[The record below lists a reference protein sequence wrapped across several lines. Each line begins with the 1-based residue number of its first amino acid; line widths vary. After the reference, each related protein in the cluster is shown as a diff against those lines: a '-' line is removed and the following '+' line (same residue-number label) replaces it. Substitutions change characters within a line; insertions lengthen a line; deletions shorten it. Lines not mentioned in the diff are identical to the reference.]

1 MTVMFLPARMY
12 KLKILIL
19 EQYADSTVRSLHEE
33 GIVQIHDISER
44 IQQDVEW
51 AQILRPSKVTEY
63 TGKISSLLMKTTGI
77 LDFLETVASEG
88 AGLLETV
95 KSFISP
101 EISSKREVEDLGA
114 KSLLEKAETILDK
127 VETKTKIIEEKLVEI
142 DAEKNENISALDLP
156 QKLINFDIDFDDI
169 KQSKYVTAIAGE
181 ISTKSFKKFQDEHA
195 QITDEILIYTDSGE
209 SKTDL
214 KVIIITLNEHAEEL
228 ARLLK
233 QLDFE
238 RYEISSLSGRPKES
252 IDQAKA
258 RLEVL
263 KKERKE
269 VLNEL
274 KHVAQEWEEDLL
286 VLKEELE
293 IEKERNEIF
302 ASFGETD
309 KTMMLEAWVPTKKAD
324 KALEIIKESSEGYSV
339 VDIENPDGDDV
350 PVKLDNPRFARPFQL
365 FVDMYSPLNYN
376 EIDPTVFV
384 ALVFPFFFGFCLT
397 DAGYGI
403 VISLVGA
410 ILYRGMGKVNETM
423 KNFGIIMIVSG
434 IWASILGLI
443 TNSFLGDFFP
453 VFLGWELPTVIE
465 IIDTFAQPQN
475 ILIMALLVGIVYTI
489 VGLVLGA
496 INNLRRGEIKEA
508 LGSQIVWL
516 IMVLGVGLLAGTYL
530 AGFGSIYIGGA
541 IIAVAFI
548 MLVVFNGLFGLMD
561 ISGFLGTILSYARLL
576 ALAMAT
582 GGIAITVNIL
592 AGLIGDL
599 VPYIGIIL
607 APIIFIFGHIVNG
620 IFQTLGAF
628 INSLRLH
635 YVEFFT
641 QFFIMGKS
649 RFETFQAKRK
659 FTKT

>member
-1 MTVMFLPARMY
+1 MFLPARMY

-19 EQYADSTVRSLHEE
+19 DQYADSTVRSLHEE

-95 KSFISP
+95 KSFINP
-101 EISSKREVEDLGA
+101 QISSKRVVEDLGA

-127 VETKTKIIEEKLVEI
+127 VENKTKIIEEKLVEI

-169 KQSKYVTAIAGE
+169 KKSKYITAIAGE
-181 ISTKSFKKFQDEHA
+181 ISTKSFKNFQDEYA
-195 QITDEILIYTDSGE
+195 QITDEILIYTDYGE

-228 ARLLK
+228 GRLLK

-238 RYEISSLSGRPKES
+238 RYEISPLSGRPKEI
-252 IDQAKA
+252 IDQSKA

-274 KHVAQEWEEDLL
+274 KQVAQEWEEDLL

-324 KALEIIKESSEGYSV
+324 KALEIINESSEGYSV
-339 VDIENPDGDDV
+339 VDIEKPDGDQV

-423 KNFGIIMIVSG
+423 RNFGIIMIVSG
-434 IWASILGLI
+434 IWATILGLI

-453 VFLGWELPTVIE
+453 AFLGWELPTVIE
-465 IIDTFAQPQN
+465 IIDTFAYPQN

-516 IMVLGVGLLAGTYL
+516 IMVLGVGLLAATYL

-541 IIAVAFI
+541 LIAAAFI

-599 VPYIGIIL
+599 VPYLGIIL

-649 RFETFQAKRK
+649 RFEAFQAKRK
-659 FTKT
+659 FTKS